1 MVGSS
6 YDCCVE
12 HAYHH
17 WLQADASEYTPPVV
31 HLQGGG
37 GITAVIAKCTRRVPA
52 GMRPAVKRT
61 KNVEMKNR

>member
-1 MVGSS
+1 MV
-6 YDCCVE
+6 E
-12 HAYHH
+12 
-17 WLQADASEYTPPVV
+17 ASEYTPPVV